1 MGFFNNI
8 KNLKDQALENEKIQ
22 NYEQLQGLFDAIDN
36 QAEKEKEKDK
46 KEREYFESLTPEQKV
61 EYKRIKKRN
70 KNLKKLGMYGL
81 TAASMATGVGVPVMM
96 AANVGSMISDDNMT
110 FNKDQH
116 DAKMKKMSGQKKR
129 PQAKPNKAKTKKVPL
144 ISIKYDKKG
153 QPKVQT
159 FIDKDWYNIN
169 FRYAELIRE
178 KLLYG
183 VLIWFFALIV
193 KMKLVRVNFAPI
205 AVQKYLSQK

>member
-1 MGFFNNI
+1 MGFFNNM

-116 DAKMKKMSGQKKR
+116 DAKMKKMSGQKKM

-178 KLLYG
+178 
-183 VLIWFFALIV
+183 
-193 KMKLVRVNFAPI
+193 
-205 AVQKYLSQK
+205 

>member
-1 MGFFNNI
+1 MGFFNNM
-8 KNLKDQALENEKIQ
+8 KNLKDQALENEKIK

-36 QAEKEKEKDK
+36 QAEK
-46 KEREYFESLTPEQKV
+46 EYFESLTPEQKV

-178 KLLYG
+178 
-183 VLIWFFALIV
+183 
-193 KMKLVRVNFAPI
+193 
-205 AVQKYLSQK
+205 

>member
-1 MGFFNNI
+1 MGFFNNM
-8 KNLKDQALENEKIQ
+8 KNLKDQALENEKIK

-81 TAASMATGVGVPVMM
+81 TAVMM

-169 FRYAELIRE
+169 FRYTELIRE
-178 KLLYG
+178 
-183 VLIWFFALIV
+183 
-193 KMKLVRVNFAPI
+193 
-205 AVQKYLSQK
+205 

>member
-1 MGFFNNI
+1 MGFFNNM

-116 DAKMKKMSGQKKR
+116 DAKMKKCLDKRKDLKLNLTKLKQKK
-129 PQAKPNKAKTKKVPL
+129 
-144 ISIKYDKKG
+144 Y
-153 QPKVQT
+153 
-159 FIDKDWYNIN
+159 
-169 FRYAELIRE
+169 
-178 KLLYG
+178 LLY
-183 VLIWFFALIV
+183 
-193 KMKLVRVNFAPI
+193 
-205 AVQKYLSQK
+205 Q